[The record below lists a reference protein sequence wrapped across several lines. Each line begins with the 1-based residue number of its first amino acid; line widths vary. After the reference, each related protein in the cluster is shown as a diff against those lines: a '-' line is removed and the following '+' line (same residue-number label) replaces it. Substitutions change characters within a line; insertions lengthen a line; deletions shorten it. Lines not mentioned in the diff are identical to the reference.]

1 VEGIFESNTNAG
13 HLLRSKLVILAGRFV
28 NDVNFVA
35 TITKDNPNEN
45 PLVEKS
51 YVTTLA
57 GRVSVRDCGE

>member
-1 VEGIFESNTNAG
+1 MEGIFESVTIAG
-13 HLLRSKLVILAGRFV
+13 HPDRYKYSILAGRFV

-35 TITKDNPNEN
+35 TRFKVSPNEN